1 MMMLRRALSMLF
13 LAGTLS
19 AFTHSQAQSQT
30 QDQAKDKPMRAFVE
44 LFTSQGCSSC
54 PPADQLFSELA
65 LQPDLIVISL
75 PVDYWDYL
83 GWKDTLAKAAYTNR
97 QRAYAQLRGDRKVYT
112 PQAVVNGIAHTIG
125 SSRQEIEAKAQATYG
140 QKGAMSP
147 ALNLRMEAGK
157 LKVTVIGPAQAHS
170 ATAQVLA
177 IPTVSQVEVT
187 IGRGE
192 NSGRKIVYANVARD
206 ILPLGIWDGTN
217 ASFDLPLDQFKAMG
231 ADGYVVIVQS
241 GSREQ
246 PGAVLSAM
254 QARLKP

>member
-1 MMMLRRALSMLF
+1 MLLLPRARSMLF
-13 LAGTLS
+13 LAGILS
-19 AFTHSQAQSQT
+19 IVMQSQAQS
-30 QDQAKDKPMRAFVE
+30 QAKDKPMRAFVE

-54 PPADQLFSELA
+54 PPADQLFNELA
-65 LQPDLIVISL
+65 SQPDLIVVSL

-83 GWKDTLAKAAYTNR
+83 GWKDTLAKSAYTNR

-112 PQAVVNGIAHTIG
+112 PQAVVNGIAHAIG
-125 SSRQEIEAKAQATYG
+125 SSRQEIEAKAHATYG

-147 ALNLRMEAGK
+147 ALDLRMEAGK
-157 LKVTVIGPAQAHS
+157 LRVTTAGVVQISSGA
-170 ATAQVLA
+170 AQVLA
-177 IPTVSQVEVT
+177 IPTMSRAEVT

-206 ILPLGIWDGTN
+206 ILPLGPWNGTN
-217 ASFDLPLDQFKAMG
+217 AFFDLPLEQFRAMG

-246 PGAVLSAM
+246 PGAVLGAM
-254 QARLKP
+254 QASLKP